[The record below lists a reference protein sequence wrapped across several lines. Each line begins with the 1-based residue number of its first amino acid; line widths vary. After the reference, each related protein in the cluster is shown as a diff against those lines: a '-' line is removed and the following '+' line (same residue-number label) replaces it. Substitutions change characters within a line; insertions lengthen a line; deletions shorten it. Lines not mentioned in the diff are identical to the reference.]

1 MGCGRT
7 TIISLSGCRYAKALG
22 DGFSLIN
29 SFSFIN
35 QEHRDNYHA
44 VLSYLSQD
52 AYNKLS
58 NMPFNDGMMSHL
70 LAAGFIEDEE
80 AQESYG
86 ALLEIMANNPPPPAP
101 TLNELTVLSESE
113 EKAPSSFDVDRTKK
127 HYLPQFYLEGFSF
140 DGRRLHVFDKEAP
153 LKNAFRTTSIDK
165 VEKSWR
171 AYSNR
176 SDYFITEQIEPG
188 ILNALRFIRENP
200 TSDVNDYLSSGDG
213 SDLLLRQWL
222 ARFIVDFRLRSRGF
236 RENDETR
243 KMYEIDREMVEAYME
258 GQRAY
263 RGAWLRAYLS
273 KMGISLEEYENVM
286 KEILNPDDYHRWVAT
301 KLNPFVAGEQSVHF
315 YDEYATANMR
325 LYEAPPGR
333 QFVCSDMPSTVLALG
348 EEYPSFIF
356 FDVSVDKH
364 RVLCGALR
372 DAQSLDIVQES
383 YTDIDVD
390 RANLL
395 AFQHAHRFVYSP
407 SMEELKSA
415 YIAYANQMDE
425 QDG

>member
-1 MGCGRT
+1 M
-7 TIISLSGCRYAKALG
+7 
-22 DGFSLIN
+22 IN

-58 NMPFNDGMMSHL
+58 NMPFNDGIMPQL
-70 LAAGFIEDEE
+70 LAAGFIADEE

-86 ALLEIMANNPPPPAP
+86 ALLELMANNPPPPAP
-101 TLNELTVLSESE
+101 DPNDLLVLSESE
-113 EKAPSSFDVDRTKK
+113 EKSPSSFDVDRTKK
-127 HYLPQFYLEGFSF
+127 HYLPQFYLKGFSF

-165 VEKSWR
+165 VEKSGH

-176 SDYFITEQIEPG
+176 YDYIITEQIEPG
-188 ILNALRFIRENP
+188 ILSALRIIRENP
-200 TSDVNDYLSSGDG
+200 ISEVNDHLSNSDG
-213 SDLLLRQWL
+213 NDPFRQWL

-236 RENDETR
+236 RENEETR
-243 KMYEIDREMVEAYME
+243 KMFEIYQKTTEAFRE
-258 GQRAY
+258 GCRAY
-263 RGAWLRAYLS
+263 RGAWLSADLS
-273 KMGISLEEYENVM
+273 KMGISLEENENM
-286 KEILNPDDYHRWVAT
+286 MREILNVDDYHLWVAT
-301 KLNPFVAGEQSVHF
+301 NLNPFITGEQSVHF

-325 LYEAPPGR
+325 LYEVPPGR

-364 RVLCGALR
+364 RVLRGALR

-407 SMEELKSA
+407 SMEELKNA
-415 YIAYANQMDE
+415 YRAYANQIDE